1 MEVNGKGIAVDI
13 FGDGAPILM
22 IHGLGGTS
30 NVWYAQREV
39 LARSFRVI
47 CPDLEGSGRSPLKG
61 ELSIDGFVADMAA
74 LLDIL
79 NISSAHVVGY
89 SLGRFA
95 CNPMWRES
103 HHAKDSLSE
112 KLLSPHAQRS
122 CKCD

>member
-30 NVWYAQREV
+30 NIWYAQREV

-61 ELSIDGFVADMAA
+61 ELSIDAFCGRHGRTVGHTEH
-74 LLDIL
+74 LL
-79 NISSAHVVGY
+79 GTCC
-89 SLGRFA
+89 G
-95 CNPMWRES
+95 
-103 HHAKDSLSE
+103 
-112 KLLSPHAQRS
+112 
-122 CKCD
+122 

>member
-30 NVWYAQREV
+30 NVWYAQCEV

-61 ELSIDGFVADMAA
+61 ELSIDGFVADMAPVGRTPHF
-74 LLDIL
+74 L
-79 NISSAHVVGY
+79 AHVVG
-89 SLGRFA
+89 SCSETWFA
-95 CNPMWRES
+95 SIWQSITRAS
-103 HHAKDSLSE
+103 
-112 KLLSPHAQRS
+112 
-122 CKCD
+122 